1 MEIKEITDII
11 QDIERQIE
19 YVLNPGTPEAPEL
32 RQLRDA
38 AYGALKTA
46 GLPGPKDE
54 EYKYAYFGK
63 VLAGQFAGVNPGG
76 IPSEESI
83 SLAMLNIWDNEDVN
97 LLVLINGHYIPHL
110 SSWTEDSGA
119 AIISSLSDQWS
130 KQPQTVIEYF
140 GRISDYRN
148 DPYVAWN
155 TAMWTGGLFMHLS
168 DKTVLK
174 KPVVIHHIVDSK
186 DTPVLCFPRS
196 LYVAGKQAHANIIE
210 VYEQIGDNS
219 SFTNSVTE
227 CVAYG
232 GAEINLYKFQQR
244 SSKAYDVDHTRI
256 SQYGRGVFNAYTF
269 SFDGAVVRNN
279 LQIAMEEEHCEAHLY
294 GLYLLRG
301 KTLVDNHTVVDHKKA
316 NCFSNELYKGVMDE
330 YATGVFN
337 GKIFVRPSAQKT
349 NAFQS
354 NKNLVLTDTA
364 SVNTK
369 PQLEIWA
376 DDVKCSHGCT
386 TGQLDPEQLFYLRSR
401 GLSEESAKGM
411 LLQAFA
417 HDVLE
422 KVGVNFLRQRLEKII
437 HERLHD

>member
-1 MEIKEITDII
+1 MEIKEITNII

-19 YVLNPGTPEAPEL
+19 QALNPGTPEAPEL

-38 AYGALKTA
+38 AYAALRAT

-63 VLAGQFAGVNPGG
+63 ALSGQFAGINPAET
-76 IPSEESI
+76 PSNERS
-83 SLAMLNIWDNEDVN
+83 SASMLNKWYQEDVN
-97 LLVLINGHYIPHL
+97 FLVLINGHYIPHL
-110 SSWTEDSGA
+110 SRWTEDSGA
-119 AIISSLSDQWS
+119 AIVTSLSDQWS
-130 KQPQTVIEYF
+130 KQPQMVMDYF
-140 GRISDYRN
+140 SRISDYHD

-155 TAMWTGGLFMHLS
+155 TAMWSGGLFMHLS
-168 DKTVLK
+168 DKTALK
-174 KPVVIHHIVDSK
+174 KPVVIYHLIDSK
-186 DTPVLCFPRS
+186 DTPVLCFPRN

-210 VYEQIGDNS
+210 VYEQIGDHA
-219 SFTNSVTE
+219 SFANSVTE
-227 CVAYG
+227 CVAHS

-244 SSKAYDVDHTRI
+244 SSKAYDIDHTRI

-337 GKIFVRPSAQKT
+337 GKIFVRPNAQKT

-354 NKNLVLTDTA
+354 NKNLVLADTA

-401 GLSEESAKGM
+401 GLSEASAKGM

-417 HDVLE
+417 HDVLD
-422 KVGVNFLRQRLEKII
+422 KVGIDFLRQRLENII